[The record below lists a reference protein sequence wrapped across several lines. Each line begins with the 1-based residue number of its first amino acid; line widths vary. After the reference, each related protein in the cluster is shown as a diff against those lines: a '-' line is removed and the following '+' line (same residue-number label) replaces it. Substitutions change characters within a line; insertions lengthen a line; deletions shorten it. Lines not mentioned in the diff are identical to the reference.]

1 MFNFIRGSGRQ
12 SGRQSGS
19 ISLEQQQQTQKMQLS
34 PHQQIKKLLNQQSF
48 TIPQR
53 YGRASSTY
61 TNLKDKISQQ
71 GKKDIEKTFKTFLL
85 SRSTDFIL
93 DALKDSNIF
102 SEAFV
107 NGVLVEK
114 ARQLIE
120 KTTFTPTT
128 QLHQLPKHAS
138 WDDIQK
144 IIDVLVDRRNIRQAQ
159 RITKIDSRFEP
170 YLLYLIGVR
179 LLHKK
184 EFEQA
189 RKIVQKIIQNQ
200 DIPFIALLKKSLQE
214 KLPAQPPK
222 TSILADIKNKLSK
235 SSKSSTKPTTLPRPT
250 TIPTNSPFFRRRQQ
264 QRSPFVYQVDPRH
277 PWHA

>member
-34 PHQQIKKLLNQQSF
+34 PQQQIQKELNQQSF
-48 TIPQR
+48 TISKR
-53 YGRASSTY
+53 YERASSTY

-107 NGVLVEK
+107 NDVLVEK
-114 ARQLIE
+114 ARRLIE
-120 KTTFTPTT
+120 NTTFTPTT

-144 IIDVLVDRRNIRQAQ
+144 IIDVLVGRGNIRQAQ
-159 RITKIDSRFEP
+159 RITKIDSKFEP

-214 KLPAQPPK
+214 KLPPQPPK

-250 TIPTNSPFFRRRQQ
+250 TLTKSPFFRQRQRR
-264 QRSPFVYQVDPRH
+264 SSFVYQVDPRD
-277 PWHA
+277 PWKH